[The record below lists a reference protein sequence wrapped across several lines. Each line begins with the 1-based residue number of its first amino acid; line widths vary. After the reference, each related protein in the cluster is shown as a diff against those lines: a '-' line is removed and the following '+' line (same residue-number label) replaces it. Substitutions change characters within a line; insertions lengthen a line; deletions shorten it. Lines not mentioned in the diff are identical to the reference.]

1 MADISLKQ
9 KRKLAEILYT
19 RSGLT
24 KKETAEQVGVSAKT
38 IGSWAEQYN
47 WEDMR
52 ASFARTRSFQLS
64 MLNNQLNNLLD
75 TINKRH
81 EDERFPDSKEGDI
94 IMKLTA
100 SINALERETGIAT
113 KIEVGK
119 DFLEYLR
126 AADLGKAQEYGE
138 LWDGYIKSKL

>member
-1 MADISLKQ
+1 MAEISLKQ
-9 KRKLAEILYT
+9 KRKLAEILFT

-38 IGSWAEQYN
+38 IGSWCEENN

-64 MLNNQLNNLLD
+64 MLNSQLNNMLD
-75 TINKRH
+75 AINQR
-81 EDERFPDSKEGDI
+81 EENERFATSKEGDV

-100 SINALERETGIAT
+100 SINYLERETGIAT
-113 KIEVGK
+113 KIEIGK

-126 AADLGKAQEYGE
+126 AADLSKAQEFGE